1 VLPLPHPKVV
11 SQTVSDGGVLLDTAG
26 EVYFGLNAVGM
37 RVWQLLPPSC
47 ETLDEMCAILV
58 QGYPGVGPGQIRQ
71 DVTELLEQ
79 LEQQGLLVPA
89 NPAP

>member
-1 VLPLPHPKVV
+1 MLPLPHPKVV

-47 ETLDEMCAILV
+47 KTLDELCANLA
-58 QGYPGVGPGQIRQ
+58 QAYPDVTPDQLRQ
-71 DVTELLEQ
+71 DVTELLDQ
-79 LEQQGLLVPA
+79 LGKQGLLVPA
-89 NPAP
+89 GAAI